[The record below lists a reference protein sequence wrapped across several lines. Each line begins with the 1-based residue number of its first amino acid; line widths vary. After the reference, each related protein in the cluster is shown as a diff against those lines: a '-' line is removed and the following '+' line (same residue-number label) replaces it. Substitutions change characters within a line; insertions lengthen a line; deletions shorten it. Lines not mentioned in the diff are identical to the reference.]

1 VTGKRAGTARTGRAG
16 RALLAR
22 LGRYTAA
29 TVSALQLVAA
39 VLAGGAVVGSLLV
52 PGSDAAAGAP
62 RYTAISPGAPIRL
75 SMPALKVTAPIV
87 PIATSGSALD
97 PPRDYREVGWWS
109 ASAKPGS
116 GHGQT
121 VITGH
126 TVHTGGASMNRLGR
140 LATGDLVDVI
150 SRRGT
155 MRYVVQR
162 STVYSK
168 RAIADRAQALF
179 GQDHGRGR
187 LVLVTC
193 TDWNGH
199 EYLSNVVVLAK
210 PLGSPVGPSDGGA
223 AQR

>member
-1 VTGKRAGTARTGRAG
+1 VTGKRARTDVAGGAG
-16 RALLAR
+16 RAFRARLAG
-22 LGRYTAA
+22 LGRYAVA
-29 TVSALQLVAA
+29 TVAALQVLAA
-39 VLAGGAVVGSLLV
+39 VLAGGSVVGAFLV

-62 RYTAISPGAPIRL
+62 QYTAIAAGAPIRL
-75 SMPALKVTAPIV
+75 SMPTLKVTAPIV
-87 PIATSGSALD
+87 PIAMAGSTLD

-116 GHGQT
+116 AQGQT

-140 LATGDLVDVI
+140 LTSGDLVDVI

-162 STVYSK
+162 SQVYSK
-168 RAIADRAQALF
+168 AALAKRAQALF

-187 LVLVTC
+187 LVLITC

-210 PLGSPVGPSDGGA
+210 PLGSPVDDARG
-223 AQR
+223 